1 MEVLPG
7 DIFQRLCAEIL
18 PQDLLSRQRLVEKPC
33 EENWGI
39 AQGFLVENL
48 NRYLTQTEISCGGL
62 ARRSLLDTL
71 HK

>member
-1 MEVLPG
+1 MFFR
-7 DIFQRLCAEIL
+7 DFAQRSCHET
-18 PQDLLSRQRLVEKPC
+18 LSRQRLAEKPC